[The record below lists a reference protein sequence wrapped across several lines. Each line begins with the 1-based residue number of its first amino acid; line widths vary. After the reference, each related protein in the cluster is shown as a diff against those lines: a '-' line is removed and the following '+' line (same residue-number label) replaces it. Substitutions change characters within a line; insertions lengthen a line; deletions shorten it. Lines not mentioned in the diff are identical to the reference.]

1 MEDLAPF
8 LEGAGSGSDLI
19 FEEAI
24 MAPCEGPLCGVLEG
38 LLRGRFHPEMSGKWR
53 VSIKGANA
61 LLFAG

>member
-24 MAPCEGPLCGVLEG
+24 MAPCEGPLCGVPG
-38 LLRGRFHPEMSGKWR
+38 DPVRGRFHPEMAGKWG
-53 VSIKGANA
+53 VPIMGADA